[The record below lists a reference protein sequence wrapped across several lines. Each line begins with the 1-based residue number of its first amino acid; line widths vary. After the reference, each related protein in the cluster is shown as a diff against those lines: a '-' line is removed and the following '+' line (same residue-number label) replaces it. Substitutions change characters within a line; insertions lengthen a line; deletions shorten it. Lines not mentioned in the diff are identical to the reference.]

1 MKTKY
6 EEFDAEAACAA
17 MKEEIEW
24 QLEEWKKERQAELN
38 KKMEVLL

>member
-17 MKEEIEW
+17 MQEEIEW
-24 QLEEWKKERQAELN
+24 QIGEWKRDRLKE
-38 KKMEVLL
+38 MESGI